1 MFPLIGIMIYLG
13 VGFDYCWKIQEQILG
28 GKNDLINTNTT
39 TTTTTDLI
47 DEKKE
52 LFKVN
57 YAHSFSLCEHL
68 YTWISIGTSI
78 IFLTVLYNS
87 MSCAGVSREIISE

>member
-1 MFPLIGIMIYLG
+1 MKKFLAVAVIAMSLVACNEGE
-13 VGFDYCWKIQEQILG
+13 KKEE
-28 GKNDLINTNTT
+28 T